1 MFKFSML
8 LAVLLVVFAFGCT
21 DQANSAG
28 EENATDGNGESVEP
42 TETSDAGDNAATA
55 NDAVTGDFNY
65 TPPEVGQWIA
75 YSVEGEESEF
85 ELAIVAE
92 EEYQGANCLWYQI
105 VVEDEAVAQVLIDP
119 ALMAE
124 LVILGDV
131 YMQEL
136 IADPVAC
143 IEEYMPEDGSYL
155 TNEEAIE
162 NMMLLLNAIKQ
173 VKVNDGTQL
182 MLLDMAGVPELVEQM
197 IAENPEM
204 LEQSMEMN
212 PTEDPEFQEFMTKL
226 ETAEF
231 SLEEVEIDGLA
242 CLQFNA
248 THPEKGT
255 IFFAVSEELPI
266 LPLMEA
272 TVLPNDP
279 EEEGGSVYVSGFGY
293 EGAENLMTGAPDQT
307 IPLAMMLQGLASQM
321 TPPTQQ

>member
-1 MFKFSML
+1 MFKFTMI
-8 LAVLLVVFAFGCT
+8 LALLLVVFAFGCT

-28 EENATDGNGESVEP
+28 EENAEDANGESVE
-42 TETSDAGDNAATA
+42 TSETSDNAAAA

-75 YSVEGEESEF
+75 YTVEGEEAEF
-85 ELAIVAE
+85 EIAIVAE
-92 EEYQGANCLWYQI
+92 EDYQGANCLWYQI

-119 ALMAE
+119 ELMAE
-124 LVILGDV
+124 LVILGDF

-136 IADPVAC
+136 IADPVAY
-143 IEEYMPEDGSYL
+143 IEEYMPTDGSYL
-155 TNEEAIE
+155 SNEEAIE
-162 NMMLLLNAIKQ
+162 NMMLFLNAVKQ

-204 LEQSMEMN
+204 LEESMEMN
-212 PTEDPEFQEFMTKL
+212 PTEDPEFQEFMAEL
-226 ETAEF
+226 EAAEF
-231 SLEEVEIDGLA
+231 SLDAVEIDGLA
-242 CLQFNA
+242 CLRFNA
-248 THPEKGT
+248 THPEEGT
-255 IFFAVSEELPI
+255 ISFAVSEELPI

-279 EEEGGSVYVSGFGY
+279 EDEGGSIYVSGFGY

-307 IPLAMMLQGLASQM
+307 IPLAMMLQGLASQF
-321 TPPTQQ
+321 TPPAQQ

>member
-1 MFKFSML
+1 MFKFSMM

-28 EENATDGNGESVEP
+28 EENATDENGETAE
-42 TETSDAGDNAATA
+42 TAETSDNSATA

-75 YSVEGEESEF
+75 YAVEGEDAEF
-85 ELAIVAE
+85 EIAIVAE

-119 ALMAE
+119 ELMAE

-136 IADPVAC
+136 IADPVAY

-155 TNEEAIE
+155 TNEEAIA

-197 IAENPEM
+197 IAENPEL

-212 PTEDPEFQEFMTKL
+212 PTEDPEFQEFMAEL
-226 ETAEF
+226 EAAEF
-231 SLEEVEIDGLA
+231 SIEEVEIEGLA
-242 CLQFNA
+242 CLRFNA
-248 THPEKGT
+248 THPEEGS
-255 IFFAVSEELPI
+255 IFFAISEELPI

-279 EEEGGSVYVSGFGY
+279 ENEGGSVYVSGFGY
-293 EGAENLMTGAPDQT
+293 DGAENLMTGAPDQT
-307 IPLAMMLQGLASQM
+307 IPLAMMLQGMASQM
-321 TPPTQQ
+321 APPTQ